1 MITRDVF
8 VSYSQPDRDCAL
20 QLVAHLESQGIGV
33 WVAPRDISPAADW
46 AEEII
51 EAISAA
57 RLMVL
62 VFSAHCN
69 ASPQV
74 RREVERAVH
83 RQVPILPFRI
93 EDVLPARSLEYFL
106 STPHWLD
113 AFPPPREPHYARLS
127 AHITCLLN
135 TSVPIGAPS
144 SVLVGASAS
153 PQVSGPVSPLVSTPV
168 NVPVTSPTGTPV
180 SAVSAP
186 HISER
191 NDLLSL
197 DVTEIESLERR
208 LAYYVGP
215 VAKYLVK
222 RAASKAAN
230 REELTQMLAAE
241 VEAVPARN
249 QFIEACRTD
258 RHTH

>member
-1 MITRDVF
+1 VIARDVF

-51 EAISAA
+51 AAISTS

-83 RQVPILPFRI
+83 REIPILPFRI

-127 AHITCLLN
+127 THIASLL
-135 TSVPIGAPS
+135 S
-144 SVLVGASAS
+144 SSA
-153 PQVSGPVSPLVSTPV
+153 
-168 NVPVTSPTGTPV
+168 PV
-180 SAVSAP
+180 SASLSAPVSAP
-186 HISER
+186 PAPRGGER
-191 NDLLSL
+191 NAVLSL

-208 LAYYVGP
+208 LAHYVGP

-241 VEAVPARN
+241 VEAIPARK
-249 QFIEACRTD
+249 QFLEACRTHPA
-258 RHTH
+258 R